1 MREGDAVD
9 QAVHDR
15 RWVILA
21 VLCVTLFVTVM
32 DNTVLN
38 VALPR
43 LVSELGASTS
53 QLQWIVDSY
62 TLVFAGLLL
71 TAGSLGDRFG
81 RKRFFIVGMVV
92 FGLGSVLSALAAN
105 PTQLIVTRGLMGVGG
120 ALLTPATLSIIADVF
135 REPRERAKAIAIWS
149 AFAGLGSGIG
159 PVVGGLLLSKFS
171 WASVFWINVPIVA
184 GGAIAAIALLPD
196 SRNPAAARFDPLGAV
211 LSIVASVVLLYAIIQ
226 APETGWTSPTII
238 AGFVAAAA
246 LIVAFV
252 WWETR
257 TSAPMLDMALF
268 RDPRFGASNL
278 ALTIAFFCMFGMF
291 FLLSQYLQFVKGYTP
306 LGAGLRMAPFS
317 LIMVVVTPRSA
328 RLAERFGTNRIVAAG
343 LLFAAAHL
351 ILVGTWRPST
361 SYAEMLVAMVLGATG
376 MSIVSAP
383 ATAAVMAAVP
393 REKAGAGSAM
403 NNTTRQL
410 GGALGVA
417 LIGSLAASGY
427 ASRIGDALDAIPAE
441 ARGAARHS
449 LGAALR
455 AAAEQG
461 GAGAEFADA
470 ARLAFSQALLR
481 AGGVA
486 AIVAVAGA
494 YLALRYIPAR
504 AAGTAVPTPAR
515 PAVDPLAADPV
526 RPSIAD

>member
-1 MREGDAVD
+1 MDRTANDLVD
-9 QAVHDR
+9 PAVHER
-15 RWVILA
+15 RWIILS
-21 VLCVTLFVTVM
+21 VLCLTMFVTVM

-43 LVSELGASTS
+43 LVSELGATTS

-92 FGLGSVLSALAAN
+92 FGLGSLLSALATG
-105 PTQLIVTRGLMGVGG
+105 PGQLIATRGLMGVGG
-120 ALLTPATLSIIADVF
+120 ALLTPATLSIISDVF

-149 AFAGLGSGIG
+149 AFAGLGSGVG
-159 PVVGGLLLSKFS
+159 PVVGGLLLAKFS
-171 WASVFWINVPIVA
+171 WASVFWINVPFVVVA
-184 GGAIAAIALLPD
+184 AVAALILLPD

-211 LSIVASVVLLYAIIQ
+211 LSIAAAVVLLYAIIQ
-226 APETGWTSPTII
+226 APETGWADPII
-238 AGFVAAAA
+238 VGGFVAAVVLVA
-246 LIVAFV
+246 AFV
-252 WWETR
+252 LWERR
-257 TSAPMLDMALF
+257 TSAPMLDMSLF
-268 RDPRFGASNL
+268 RDPRFAASNL

-291 FLLSQYLQFVKGYTP
+291 FLLAQYLQFVKGYTP
-306 LGAGLRMAPFS
+306 LQAGLRMLPFS
-317 LIMVVVTPRSA
+317 LIMVVLTPRSA
-328 RLAERFGTNRIVAAG
+328 RFADRFGTNRVVATG
-343 LLFAAAHL
+343 LIFAALHL
-351 ILVGTWRPST
+351 VLVGTWRPST
-361 SYAEMLVAMVLGATG
+361 PYGVMLIAMSLGAAG

-383 ATAAVMAAVP
+383 ATAAVMMAVP

-427 ASRIGDALDAIPAE
+427 ASRIGPSLNILPPE
-441 ARGAARHS
+441 SRETARHS

-455 AAAEQG
+455 AAKALGPEGEALAE
-461 GAGAEFADA
+461 A

-481 AGGVA
+481 AGGAAAVVA
-486 AIVAVAGA
+486 IIGAIV
-494 YLALRYIPAR
+494 ALRYIPAR
-504 AAGTAVPTPAR
+504 AAGFAATPLINE
-515 PAVDPLAADPV
+515 PAPVDETVGGA
-526 RPSIAD
+526 